1 MYTRRTR
8 HRRGEDPHIYE
19 VRQLAEQRERAVL
32 VGSTARGLQ
41 RSVAGPAALLRVALE
56 ESLDELAL
64 LAHSAGAEVV
74 GNVTQTH
81 GVVDASAFLSKG
93 KVEELARVLGERE
106 ATMAIVDEDLSPAQ
120 TRNLSERLSAKVI
133 DRTGLILDIFARRAR
148 TREARL
154 AVELAQL
161 EYLLPRLTRM
171 WAHLSRTGGG
181 IGTRGPGETQLEVDR
196 RQVRTR
202 IASLKKGLA
211 AVERERDVQRAGRR
225 DLFRVALVGYTN
237 AGKSTLFNALTRS
250 SVTADERLF
259 ATLDATTRRLR
270 PPQGEPVLVSD
281 TVGFVR
287 KLPHHLVASFR
298 ATLAEVREADLL
310 LHVVDAGQ
318 SLVDEHIAA
327 VQEVLGE
334 IDALS
339 RPTRLVF
346 NKSDSVTDDTRRF
359 ALRAQYP
366 GCLVV
371 SALTGDG
378 LTDVWDAIMNER
390 AEARTGGTSAP
401 MDLSAGRTPA
411 RTV

>member
-1 MYTRRTR
+1 MAAGST
-8 HRRGEDPHIYE
+8 HRRPPIHE
-19 VRQLAEQRERAVL
+19 VRQQAQKRERAVL
-32 VGSTARGLQ
+32 AGSTARGLQ
-41 RSVAGPAALLRVALE
+41 RPTTGPVSLARVALE
-56 ESLDELAL
+56 ESLEELEQLAL
-64 LAHSAGAEVV
+64 SAGADVV
-74 GNVTQTH
+74 GRVTQTH
-81 GVVDASAFLSKG
+81 GSVDASAFLSKG
-93 KVEELARVLGERE
+93 KVEEVSRVVGDRE
-106 ATMAIVDEDLSPAQ
+106 ATLVILDEDLSPAQ
-120 TRNLSERLSAKVI
+120 ARNLEKRLSVKVI
-133 DRTGLILDIFARRAR
+133 DRTELILDIFAHRAR

-171 WAHLSRTGGG
+171 WVHLSRTGGG

-225 DLFRVALVGYTN
+225 GLFRVALVGYTN

-250 SVTADERLF
+250 SVTADDRLF
-259 ATLDATTRRLR
+259 ATLDPTTRRLR
-270 PPQGEPVLVSD
+270 PPQGDPVLVSD

-310 LHVVDAGQ
+310 LHVVDASQ
-318 SLVDEHIAA
+318 ALIDEHISA
-327 VQEVLGE
+327 VQDVLGE
-334 IDALS
+334 MGALT

-346 NKSDSVTDDTRRF
+346 NKADRVEDDTQ
-359 ALRAQYP
+359 LLGVRAEHP
-366 GCLVV
+366 RSLVV

-378 LTDVWDAIMNER
+378 LTDVWEAIMHER
-390 AEARTGGTSAP
+390 AEARAELASAP
-401 MDLSAGRTPA
+401 VTPL
-411 RTV
+411 